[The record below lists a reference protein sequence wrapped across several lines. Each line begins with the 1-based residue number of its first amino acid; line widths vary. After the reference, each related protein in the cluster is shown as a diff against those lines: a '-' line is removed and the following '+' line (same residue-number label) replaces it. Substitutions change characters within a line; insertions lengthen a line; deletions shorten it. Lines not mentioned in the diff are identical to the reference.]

1 MPRADTRARVLR
13 AAVTTLAA
21 EGYGRTTARAIAR
34 TGGFAPGVIYYHFA
48 DLDDLLVATAQFTS
62 DARLARYRAELAG
75 AASFADVLER
85 LRRLYAEDG
94 AEGHIAAVQELV
106 AAANSNPRLAEQVRV
121 QTAVWQD
128 FAADTIEGLL
138 AGTPLAEVIPVRELA
153 TAAVAMYL
161 GMELLSHLHANRLGP
176 EALFDASQRFAPL
189 LDSLRPDT
197 DS

>member
-1 MPRADTRARVLR
+1 MPRADTRARVLQ
-13 AAVTTLAA
+13 AAVTTLAT

-75 AASFADVLER
+75 VGGFADVLER
-85 LRRLYAEDG
+85 LRRLYEEDG

-128 FAADTIEGLL
+128 FAAEAIEGLL

-189 LDSLRPDT
+189 LDSLRPDA
-197 DS
+197 